1 MPIYEYIC
9 ADCGAKFDKM
19 RPMSQSGAPI
29 DCIECGSSATT
40 RALSL
45 FAAVSKGN
53 GGESRPVSGAGHGCA
68 SCGGTHCATCNH

>member
-1 MPIYEYIC
+1 MPIYEYLC

-19 RPMSQSGAPI
+19 RPMSQASAPL
-29 DCIECGSSATT
+29 DCVQCGSSATT

-45 FAAVSKGN
+45 FAAVSKSSS
-53 GGESRPVSGAGHGCA
+53 GESKAVSGTGHGCA

>member
-1 MPIYEYIC
+1 MPIYEYHC

-19 RPMSQSGAPI
+19 RPMSQATAPL
-29 DCIECGSSATT
+29 DCLRCGSSATS

-53 GGESRPVSGAGHGCA
+53 SGETRAVSGTGHGCA
-68 SCGGTHCATCNH
+68 SCGATSCATCSH